1 MDITLGKDKSNSSRI
16 IKVLL
21 EFIFYNYSSFRHSC
35 NKQSQKSRLR
45 YIAYGNYESLDV

>member
-21 EFIFYNYSSFRHSC
+21 EFIFSNYSYFTYSC
-35 NKQSQKSRLR
+35 NKHCHKLRLR
-45 YIAYGNYESLDV
+45 YIADGNYESLDV